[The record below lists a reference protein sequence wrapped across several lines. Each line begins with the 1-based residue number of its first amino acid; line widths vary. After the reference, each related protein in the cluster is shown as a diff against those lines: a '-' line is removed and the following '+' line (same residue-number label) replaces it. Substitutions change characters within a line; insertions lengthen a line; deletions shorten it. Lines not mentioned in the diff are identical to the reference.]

1 MVLFGKRPIADV
13 SEAHKA
19 QATMQKPVLPAG
31 GYEGARQRIEVAR
44 LRWNELLMEN
54 ADLLASDSDA
64 NSLSQR
70 RVVRDTLTQIALSDP
85 LGLSKHE
92 RENLIDEITA
102 EIAGYGP
109 LEELLED
116 DEITE
121 IMVNTSQSIYVER
134 NGKISKTDIIF
145 RNEETL
151 QRVCRKIVQ
160 AVGRTVDTQSPMC
173 DARLKDGSRVNVIF
187 PPIAVDGA
195 HLTIRKFKKERF
207 VLADLVTMGSLTE
220 EAAEVL
226 RIIGRVRVNVVISG
240 GTGSGKTTL
249 LNCLTGSIDTNERI
263 ITCEDTAELQ
273 LQQPHVVRLET
284 RPPSNEGTAAI
295 TMRSL
300 VRNALRMKPHRII
313 VGEVRD
319 SAAIDLIQ
327 AMNTGHLG
335 SMGTVHANDP
345 RGSLAR
351 IEALM
356 RTGEGYQNIPSHI
369 IRKDISD
376 SLDVIIQTQQLANGK
391 RVVTHVTEVH
401 GMEGDTIILQNIL
414 KYNFRTERLEG
425 TGVLKCRITDT
436 AERYAEMDRLS
447 IALMG
452 ANGGI
457 I

>member
-1 MVLFGKRPIADV
+1 MALFGKRPGSGV
-13 SEAHKA
+13 NETHKP
-19 QATMQKPVLPAG
+19 QITTHHPVPAG
-31 GYEGARQRIEVAR
+31 LSEGARQRIETAR
-44 LRWNELLMEN
+44 LRWSELLMEN
-54 ADLLASDSDA
+54 ADLIASDAGADG
-64 NSLSQR
+64 LSQR
-70 RVVRDTLTQIALSDP
+70 RIVRDTLTQIALSDP
-85 LGLSKHE
+85 SGLPKQE
-92 RENLIDEITA
+92 RENLIDELTA

-121 IMVNTSQSIYVER
+121 IMVNTAQSIYVER
-134 NGKISKTDIIF
+134 NGKITRTDVVF

-151 QRVCRKIVQ
+151 QRVCRKMVQ

-207 VLADLVTMGSLTE
+207 VLADLVTLGSLTE

-249 LNCLTGSIDTNERI
+249 LNCLTGSIDTSERI

-345 RGSLAR
+345 RGCLAR

-376 SLDVIIQTQQLANGK
+376 SLDVIVQTQQLANGK

-436 AERYAEMDRLS
+436 AERYGEMDRLA

-457 I
+457 V